1 MISTLA
7 TTSPRATTIVQ
18 PGSAVISRQ
27 ASPRSTSRR
36 KSQRNAAVA
45 AVPIP
50 MRTRFRRQL
59 RMWQV
64 SMRAGVGRR
73 TVQRRRFSGR
83 REVAIGLGVYAL
95 YLLASR
101 RKRGEEGRLQAARN
115 AERVVALER
124 RLGLHVEPQ
133 LQELV
138 LPLPALPR
146 RAQRRLRRLE
156 RRAHGRLAHAAVR
169 PAASGVPPLPPR
181 RRADHA
187 GLPAGLLLLPLRAAA
202 LPRPP
207 RRHDRRRE
215 RLRPRLGPGRA
226 ALRPA
231 RGDAEHPRRLR
242 GRHGG
247 RGRGRGREPG
257 APRARARLPAAR
269 GGGRLRHREP
279 LRPRRRRRRRDR
291 GRGAAAL
298 QVSVPGAGPPRREAD
313 ERPRERRLEQADD
326 R

>member
-1 MISTLA
+1 M
-7 TTSPRATTIVQ
+7 
-18 PGSAVISRQ
+18 
-27 ASPRSTSRR
+27 
-36 KSQRNAAVA
+36 A

-138 LPLPALPR
+138 LPYRRFLAVLNVAYVVSNAALTVGWLARHRQRHPAFHRFR
-146 RAQRRLRRLE
+146 RAAVLTMACQRSSTSSR
-156 RRAHGRLAHAAVR
+156 V
-169 PAASGVPPLPPR
+169 R
-181 RRADHA
+181 RRA
-187 GLPAGLLLLPLRAAA
+187 LSNTSSTRS
-202 LPRPP
+202 RT
-207 RRHDRRRE
+207 
-215 RLRPRLGPGRA
+215 
-226 ALRPA
+226 
-231 RGDAEHPRRLR
+231 
-242 GRHGG
+242 
-247 RGRGRGREPG
+247 
-257 APRARARLPAAR
+257 
-269 GGGRLRHREP
+269 
-279 LRPRRRRRRRDR
+279 
-291 GRGAAAL
+291 
-298 QVSVPGAGPPRREAD
+298 
-313 ERPRERRLEQADD
+313 
-326 R
+326 